1 MKRIR
6 VGLLIASIGSVS
18 SPVSA
23 QPYVGISLG
32 QAYFSDIKASIN
44 SPTRKGSQKLDIDD
58 NSLAIKL
65 LTGYEFNQFIAIE
78 GSIGGY
84 DALDGPMGSLGD
96 MRFFAFQG
104 KATLP
109 ITQKLNTFAK
119 AGFSYYSARFESIYG
134 DVSDDSVSGKY
145 GLGMEFRI
153 TDNFS
158 AAFEWDYMEAE
169 VDIFKLGDASATM
182 STKISVF
189 SLGAAYRF

>member
-1 MKRIR
+1 MEVSKAA
-6 VGLLIASIGSVS
+6 LIVIMLVFVT
-18 SPVSA
+18 PTINA
-23 QPYVGISLG
+23 QPYVGVSVG
-32 QAYFSDIKASIN
+32 QAYFSDIRASIN
-44 SPTRKGSQKLDIDD
+44 SPARKEIQKLDVDD
-58 NSLAIKL
+58 NSLGIKL

-96 MRFFAFQG
+96 MKFFAFQG

-109 ITQKLNTFAK
+109 ITEKLNAFAK

-134 DVSDDSVSGKY
+134 DVSDDSVTGKY
-145 GLGMEFRI
+145 GLGVEFRI

-158 AAFEWDYMEAE
+158 ATFEWDYMEPE
-169 VDIFKLGDASATM
+169 VDILKLGDASVTM

-189 SLGAAYRF
+189 SLGATYRF